1 MTQAG
6 CNEFLNLKEDL
17 SRQARNLVEL
27 GLNRGSSGNCSI
39 KASDGFILITP
50 SGVAVDNIT
59 PQTIVTLNMA
69 GNIVGNGIPSSEW
82 RFHRDIYIA
91 RPEFGAIVH
100 THSPFSSALSC
111 VGQDLPPFHYMIAVA
126 GGSSIRC
133 APYELFGTQELSD
146 SAINALKDRKACL
159 LANHGMIAA
168 AANLDDAV
176 ALAIEVE
183 FLCEQYMLAFQ
194 LGKPNILSETQIE
207 DVLEKFKGYGSWSK
221 NNVKE
226 NDAN

>member
-6 CNEFLNLKEDL
+6 CIEYLSLKENL
-17 SRQARNLVEL
+17 CRQVRILVEL

-39 KASDGFILITP
+39 KATDGFILITP
-50 SGVAVDNIT
+50 SGIPVDSIT

-69 GNIVGNGIPSSEW
+69 GEIVGKGIPSSEW
-82 RFHRDIYIA
+82 RFHRDIYVA

-100 THSPFSSALSC
+100 THSTFSSALSC
-111 VGQDLPPFHYMIAVA
+111 IGQDLPPFHYMIAVA

-133 APYELFGTQELSD
+133 APYELFGTQKLSD
-146 SAINALKDRKACL
+146 AAINALKDRKACL

-176 ALAIEVE
+176 ALATEVE
-183 FLCEQYMLAFQ
+183 FLCQQYMHACQ
-194 LGKPNILSETQIE
+194 LGKPNILSETQME
-207 DVLEKFKGYGSWSK
+207 DVLEKFKDYGNWSK

>member
-6 CNEFLNLKEDL
+6 CNEFLNLKENL
-17 SRQARNLVEL
+17 SRQARNLVGL

-39 KASDGFILITP
+39 KATDDFILITP
-50 SGVAVDNIT
+50 SGVQVDDIT

-69 GNIVGNGIPSSEW
+69 GEILSKGIPSSEW

-111 VGQDLPPFHYMIAVA
+111 VRQDLPPFHYMIAVA

-146 SAINALKDRKACL
+146 GAINALKDRKACL

-183 FLCEQYMLAFQ
+183 FLCQQYMLAFQ
-194 LGKPNILSETQIE
+194 LGKPNILSETQME

>member
-1 MTQAG
+1 MTQAS
-6 CNEFLNLKEDL
+6 CNEFLSFKKNL
-17 SRQARNLVEL
+17 SRQVRNLVEL

-39 KASDGFILITP
+39 KATDGFILITP
-50 SGVAVDNIT
+50 SGVPVDNIT

-69 GNIVGNGIPSSEW
+69 GEILGNGIPSSEW

-111 VGQDLPPFHYMIAVA
+111 VGRDLPPFHYMIAVA

-133 APYELFGTQELSD
+133 APYQLFGTQELSD

-183 FLCEQYMLAFQ
+183 FLCQQYMLAFQ
-194 LGKPNILSETQIE
+194 LGKPNILSETQME